1 MPASLRLRE
10 KLSTTSSCF
19 LAHKHYRVQIYVLIL
34 NGTNKY
40 RKISLS
46 SESQRLLL
54 LGEVEVF
61 GHFIEEG
68 VGSKTVEVEDGEGID
83 PVFDG
88 RGEEDSFVCDVLLD
102 LVEIVF

>member
-1 MPASLRLRE
+1 M
-10 KLSTTSSCF
+10 
-19 LAHKHYRVQIYVLIL
+19 QIYTLFL
-34 NGTNKY
+34 NGTNKN
-40 RKISLS
+40 RKNCLS
-46 SESQRLLL
+46 SESQRILL

-68 VGSKTVEVEDGEGID
+68 VGPKTVEVEDSEGID

>member
-1 MPASLRLRE
+1 M
-10 KLSTTSSCF
+10 
-19 LAHKHYRVQIYVLIL
+19 
-34 NGTNKY
+34 
-40 RKISLS
+40 
-46 SESQRLLL
+46 
-54 LGEVEVF
+54 F

-68 VGSKTVEVEDGEGID
+68 VDPKTVEIEDGEGID